1 MKAMCVPIFSVF
13 VRVECQG
20 GAAVTDLGVPAPHPS
35 SSSHHHLFRR
45 EDYAAKDILDKYD
58 DDVLDTRA
66 QRPMTFEERLAAE
79 RAMEERDERGTGR
92 LPRAFAEESEGA
104 SCWLTL
110 TPVPP
115 SF

>member
-1 MKAMCVPIFSVF
+1 
-13 VRVECQG
+13 
-20 GAAVTDLGVPAPHPS
+20 
-35 SSSHHHLFRR
+35 
-45 EDYAAKDILDKYD
+45 
-58 DDVLDTRA
+58 
-66 QRPMTFEERLAAE
+66 MTFEERLAAE